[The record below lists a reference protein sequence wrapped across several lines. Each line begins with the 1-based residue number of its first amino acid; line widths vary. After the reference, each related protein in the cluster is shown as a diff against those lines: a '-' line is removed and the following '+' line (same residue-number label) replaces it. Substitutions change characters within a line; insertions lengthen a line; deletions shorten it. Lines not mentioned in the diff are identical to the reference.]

1 MKKVRRSKSGITLIT
16 LAITI
21 VVLLILASIAT
32 YSGMEV
38 IKSSKLTV
46 FTTEL
51 KMMQSKINEIYQKY
65 KDNEVIT
72 INNECYYG
80 ENKEEGQKSILEIGT
95 VVQDQSL
102 QLLIQQLKG
111 DAEKYRVWDNNLIKQ
126 LGIEGVEG
134 RFLINILERS
144 IISCEGLE
152 YEGKIYHSI
161 SQLPDSLYNVK
172 YEHKETIGAKE
183 IYEDSDKSQYY
194 GAIVNGYTCQNSQG
208 VNNWKIFYADKDH
221 IYLITDDYIHYDDA
235 PKGSGGSSLSKYNN
249 YKMGFSTGILSGYS
263 GSSDITDSKI
273 QKLNDQYFEY
283 LTTNNVTSSSN
294 DMKAVAYMLDTQ
306 LWSGFKGNIAEYSI
320 GGPTIEIFMNS
331 YSQKHNVDYRTQ
343 AYNKNGYKISKD
355 GGKTWEFRYDKL
367 LNTKDN
373 FYVGTNKAT
382 GVWIASPSAYANFS
396 VMYVGYDGYVG
407 YTTYSIN
414 NYGFRPL
421 VCLQPSVRLEKTG
434 DGQYTIVQ

>member
-65 KDNEVIT
+65 KDNDVIT

-134 RFLINILERS
+134 RFLINILERPRC
-144 IISCEGLE
+144 I
-152 YEGKIYHSI
+152 
-161 SQLPDSLYNVK
+161 LY
-172 YEHKETIGAKE
+172 
-183 IYEDSDKSQYY
+183 
-194 GAIVNGYTCQNSQG
+194 
-208 VNNWKIFYADKDH
+208 
-221 IYLITDDYIHYDDA
+221 
-235 PKGSGGSSLSKYNN
+235 
-249 YKMGFSTGILSGYS
+249 
-263 GSSDITDSKI
+263 
-273 QKLNDQYFEY
+273 
-283 LTTNNVTSSSN
+283 
-294 DMKAVAYMLDTQ
+294 
-306 LWSGFKGNIAEYSI
+306 
-320 GGPTIEIFMNS
+320 
-331 YSQKHNVDYRTQ
+331 R
-343 AYNKNGYKISKD
+343 
-355 GGKTWEFRYDKL
+355 
-367 LNTKDN
+367 
-373 FYVGTNKAT
+373 
-382 GVWIASPSAYANFS
+382 
-396 VMYVGYDGYVG
+396 
-407 YTTYSIN
+407 
-414 NYGFRPL
+414 
-421 VCLQPSVRLEKTG
+421 
-434 DGQYTIVQ
+434 

>member
-152 YEGKIYHSI
+152 
-161 SQLPDSLYNVK
+161 
-172 YEHKETIGAKE
+172 
-183 IYEDSDKSQYY
+183 
-194 GAIVNGYTCQNSQG
+194 
-208 VNNWKIFYADKDH
+208 
-221 IYLITDDYIHYDDA
+221 
-235 PKGSGGSSLSKYNN
+235 
-249 YKMGFSTGILSGYS
+249 
-263 GSSDITDSKI
+263 
-273 QKLNDQYFEY
+273 
-283 LTTNNVTSSSN
+283 
-294 DMKAVAYMLDTQ
+294 
-306 LWSGFKGNIAEYSI
+306 
-320 GGPTIEIFMNS
+320 
-331 YSQKHNVDYRTQ
+331 
-343 AYNKNGYKISKD
+343 
-355 GGKTWEFRYDKL
+355 
-367 LNTKDN
+367 
-373 FYVGTNKAT
+373 
-382 GVWIASPSAYANFS
+382 
-396 VMYVGYDGYVG
+396 
-407 YTTYSIN
+407 
-414 NYGFRPL
+414 
-421 VCLQPSVRLEKTG
+421 
-434 DGQYTIVQ
+434 